1 MILCKSESGADPGI
15 FDWGGPNFGSEG
27 TVGLFWGKLILPH
40 TPHTLSHQSRLH
52 VTIPWP
58 LTVVLLL
65 LVKDAP
71 LEHPPL
77 VFGYKDCTDFV
88 NINVKVMM

>member
-1 MILCKSESGADPGI
+1 MDPGI
-15 FDWGGPNFGSEG
+15 FDRGVQTF
-27 TVGLFWGKLILPH
+27 VQKGLLDSFEANYFSP
-40 TPHTLSHQSRLH
+40 TYPHTLSHLSRLH
-52 VTIPWP
+52 VTIPRP